1 MKKIYK
7 LKEDEINQR
16 VKSVPGIYQIICYK
30 KGKPL
35 VIGRLLKEDKTGIL
49 SIGSSKKL
57 KIRLKGFIDGMETGQ
72 GHSSGNRYYYLD
84 LENKK
89 NLGDYTLMFKF
100 RKTRK
105 YKKEESQ
112 FLIGYMKYF
121 GELPPLNN
129 QEPKTKH
136 FNSLD
141 GKKYPEQFNW

>member
-1 MKKIYK
+1 MKNIYE
-7 LKEDEINQR
+7 LKETEINKR

-30 KGKPL
+30 KGKPI
-35 VIGRLLKEDKTGIL
+35 VIGRLLKKDKLGIL

-57 KIRLKGFIDGMETGQ
+57 KIRLKQFIGGRETGR

-89 NLGDYTLMFKF
+89 NLGRYTLMFKF
-100 RKTRK
+100 RNTRR
-105 YKKEESQ
+105 YKKEESR
-112 FLIGYMKYF
+112 FLIGYMEYF

-129 QEPKTKH
+129 QEPENKH
-136 FNSLD
+136 FNKLN